1 MTLIEIPD
9 AKFKRY
15 LPETLA
21 ECTPQ
26 QYIDMSE
33 LIMKYQYG
41 EISFFDLKVVAFHK
55 LLGLKPTKSKTGNE
69 EVKNANIAQNCE
81 LIDSFFTLSND
92 GPILKQDYIH
102 NPVPKQKV
110 LLNTLYGPSDSFQNM
125 TFGEYTDGLR
135 MIHDFRATGD
145 GNILFLLSSI
155 FYRKK
160 KRFLWLKKMLSNFD
174 NNIRVPY
181 NSNMLEKTSQKLKF
195 APIGF
200 VYGFYLLFT
209 SFQKYLVE
217 AKILWGGNEIDLS
230 ILFEQTT
237 ESLSLDIPSI
247 GMDSIAFTM
256 AESGTF
262 GTLEQVRNT
271 NFWEIIIRMYD
282 LRRADI
288 ESKKQYDAANK

>member
-1 MTLIEIPD
+1 MTLIEIRE
-9 AKFKRY
+9 ANFKRY

-21 ECTPQ
+21 ECTMQ
-26 QYIDMSE
+26 QYIDMCE

-41 EISFFDLKVVAFHK
+41 EISFFDLKVAAFHK
-55 LLGLKPTKSKTGNE
+55 LLGLKSTKSKTGNE
-69 EVKNANIAQNCE
+69 EVKNANIAQHCD
-81 LIDSFFTLSND
+81 LIDSFFTLSDD

-110 LLNTLYGPSDSFQNM
+110 LLTTLHGTSDSFQNM

-145 GNILFLLSSI
+145 GNILFLLTSI

-160 KRFLWLKKMLSNFD
+160 KSFLFIKKLMQNY
-174 NNIRVPY
+174 NNDVRIPY
-181 NSNMLEKTSQKLKF
+181 NSNMLEKTAKKLKF

-209 SFQKYLVE
+209 SLQKYLVE

-230 ILFEQTT
+230 ILFEQS
-237 ESLSLDIPSI
+237 EQSSSLDIPSI

-262 GTLEQVRNT
+262 GTLEKVRKT